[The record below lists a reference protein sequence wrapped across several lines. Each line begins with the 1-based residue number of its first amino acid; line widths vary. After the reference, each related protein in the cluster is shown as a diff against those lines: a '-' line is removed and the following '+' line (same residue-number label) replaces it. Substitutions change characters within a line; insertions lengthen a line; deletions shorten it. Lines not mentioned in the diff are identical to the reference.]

1 MSKVLRGVRW
11 GKLWLVSHETQDASE
26 QAEWATAQPVENA
39 PVSTGA
45 FDRAEPETLNSFP
58 VCAVHWEPEEAEPF
72 SVIDLT
78 ASGRPGLVRCKTLRD
93 AEQKARR
100 QA

>member
-1 MSKVLRGVRW
+1 MKPLKGIRW
-11 GKLWLVSHETQDASE
+11 GRVWIVSHNQQDGAFPPIS
-26 QAEWATAQPVENA
+26 ATERKVICDP
-39 PVSTGA
+39 PSSVS